1 MSTNQADPKLSGKF
15 SKAEYK
21 VPLEKLETWQALIQQ
36 ACQLCAP
43 QIEPFAGRLSHA
55 LFGQSEDAS
64 DSKLA
69 NTCFHGAQLLKNST
83 YTYYY
88 LCTAALEKILKS
100 EVKEFTH
107 SDPSTRAVKSTEGEV
122 EMSLVSYEEMEL
134 KLSYSRA
141 SRSLE
146 LAHAEPLAALN
157 MRFASMLGLE
167 SVGVAQNPF
176 RPEVFLRALNS
187 AWCEFNPDT
196 NSHAL
201 VLPLLSELVFDL
213 APVYHALN
221 ELLVVRGVLPD
232 LQETYRMKRKQAGV
246 DAERVGEAVKNEVAR
261 KLEQYFA
268 GQSAGPEAHAAQH
281 QQAVLASHGGS
292 VSGAGSNT
300 GISGGHQP
308 YAFSTEATNF
318 NPASSELF
326 QYLAGVQKNM
336 AIHQLVAG
344 AQNAVRLSQ
353 IRQEMPNVF
362 HTGVERHTFD
372 LLSHVFDG
380 VFGNQDIPDPIKDLI
395 GLLQVPVLK
404 AALMDKDFFFQD
416 SHPARRLIELLSK
429 YSVSLDP
436 EKGQEDPLFQ
446 AMQRNV
452 IRVQKEFD
460 QQLSLFDEVVNDLE
474 SFIQKDEAATID
486 ALQAPINRA
495 IQREKFKQA
504 SIAATH
510 EVSLRIGTGEVLAFV
525 ETFLENRWT
534 KVLTLAYSVREEK
547 PHAVEDA
554 IKTMDDLIW
563 SIKPKI
569 TLAQRQE
576 MINRLPGILARLNKW
591 LSLIKW
597 EDADRVQFFADLAEC
612 HASIVRAPLELTPER
627 QMEIAVE
634 AAKIATERR
643 LEKRAKAEAEAKA
656 KAEAEEAEKARLVA
670 MAIEKEKAKAQA
682 PAKSSSQTSAGE
694 GTGVGA
700 GTGVGSGAGS
710 GVGINTGAVTTE
722 ASGTVTHLAGTA
734 VDNSPVAG
742 LSSATS
748 STTPIE
754 GAVPSTGLAET
765 ALAPVNEESIIA
777 KVEKA
782 IEDAESLVASLE
794 RGMWVQF
801 EKRDGTHQKVRLAW
815 VSPMR
820 SLFIFTSSQKEKSFS
835 VAVDEL
841 ERNFREARA
850 QIVSVDN
857 VVDKALLDALNKP
870 VAAVSEPEIATVS

>member
-1 MSTNQADPKLSGKF
+1 
-15 SKAEYK
+15 
-21 VPLEKLETWQALIQQ
+21 
-36 ACQLCAP
+36 
-43 QIEPFAGRLSHA
+43 
-55 LFGQSEDAS
+55 
-64 DSKLA
+64 
-69 NTCFHGAQLLKNST
+69 
-83 YTYYY
+83 
-88 LCTAALEKILKS
+88 
-100 EVKEFTH
+100 
-107 SDPSTRAVKSTEGEV
+107 
-122 EMSLVSYEEMEL
+122 
-134 KLSYSRA
+134 
-141 SRSLE
+141 
-146 LAHAEPLAALN
+146 
-157 MRFASMLGLE
+157 
-167 SVGVAQNPF
+167 
-176 RPEVFLRALNS
+176 
-187 AWCEFNPDT
+187 
-196 NSHAL
+196 
-201 VLPLLSELVFDL
+201 
-213 APVYHALN
+213 
-221 ELLVVRGVLPD
+221 
-232 LQETYRMKRKQAGV
+232 
-246 DAERVGEAVKNEVAR
+246 
-261 KLEQYFA
+261 
-268 GQSAGPEAHAAQH
+268 
-281 QQAVLASHGGS
+281 
-292 VSGAGSNT
+292 
-300 GISGGHQP
+300 
-308 YAFSTEATNF
+308 
-318 NPASSELF
+318 
-326 QYLAGVQKNM
+326 
-336 AIHQLVAG
+336 
-344 AQNAVRLSQ
+344 
-353 IRQEMPNVF
+353 
-362 HTGVERHTFD
+362 

-380 VFGNQDIPDPIKDLI
+380 VFGNHDIPDQIKDLI

-436 EKGQEDPLFQ
+436 EKGQDDPLFQ

-474 SFIQKDEAATID
+474 SFIQKDEAATIE

-643 LEKRAKAEAEAKA
+643 IEKRAKAEAEAKA
-656 KAEAEEAEKARLVA
+656 KVEAEEAEKARLVA
-670 MAIEKEKAKAQA
+670 IAIEKAKAKAQA
-682 PAKSSSQTSAGE
+682 PANVKAPATVRADGE
-694 GTGVGA
+694 NA
-700 GTGVGSGAGS
+700 A
-710 GVGINTGAVTTE
+710 TGAVVHAPAT
-722 ASGTVTHLAGTA
+722 STVTQTQSAGQA
-734 VDNSPVAG
+734 VGVSTDAAIEAG
-742 LSSATS
+742 AQDANVVEVL
-748 STTPIE
+748 
-754 GAVPSTGLAET
+754 V
-765 ALAPVNEESIIA
+765 APVNEESIIA
-777 KVEKA
+777 KVEQA
-782 IEDAESLVASLE
+782 IENAENLVASLE

-801 EKRDGTHQKVRLAW
+801 EKRDGTQQKVRLAW

-870 VAAVSEPEIATVS
+870 IATTQETEAAVAT

>member
-1 MSTNQADPKLSGKF
+1 
-15 SKAEYK
+15 
-21 VPLEKLETWQALIQQ
+21 
-36 ACQLCAP
+36 
-43 QIEPFAGRLSHA
+43 
-55 LFGQSEDAS
+55 
-64 DSKLA
+64 
-69 NTCFHGAQLLKNST
+69 
-83 YTYYY
+83 
-88 LCTAALEKILKS
+88 
-100 EVKEFTH
+100 
-107 SDPSTRAVKSTEGEV
+107 
-122 EMSLVSYEEMEL
+122 
-134 KLSYSRA
+134 
-141 SRSLE
+141 
-146 LAHAEPLAALN
+146 
-157 MRFASMLGLE
+157 
-167 SVGVAQNPF
+167 
-176 RPEVFLRALNS
+176 
-187 AWCEFNPDT
+187 
-196 NSHAL
+196 
-201 VLPLLSELVFDL
+201 
-213 APVYHALN
+213 
-221 ELLVVRGVLPD
+221 
-232 LQETYRMKRKQAGV
+232 MKRKQASM
-246 DAERVGEAVKNEVAR
+246 DAERVGEAVKNEVTR

-281 QQAVLASHGGS
+281 QQAVLASHGGGGLAAN
-292 VSGAGSNT
+292 VSAGH
-300 GISGGHQP
+300 SGTHQP
-308 YAFSTEATNF
+308 YAFSAEATNF

-380 VFGNQDIPDPIKDLI
+380 VFGNHDIPDQIKDLI

-436 EKGQEDPLFQ
+436 EKGQDDPLFQ

-474 SFIQKDEAATID
+474 SFIQKDEAATIE

-534 KVLTLAYSVREEK
+534 KVLTLAYSVRDEK

-656 KAEAEEAEKARLVA
+656 KVEAEEAEKARLVA
-670 MAIEKEKAKAQA
+670 IAIEKAKAKAQA
-682 PAKSSSQTSAGE
+682 PANVKAPATVRADGE
-694 GTGVGA
+694 NA
-700 GTGVGSGAGS
+700 A
-710 GVGINTGAVTTE
+710 TGAVVHAPATSTVTQTQSAEQAVGVSTE
-722 ASGTVTHLAGTA
+722 A
-734 VDNSPVAG
+734 
-742 LSSATS
+742 
-748 STTPIE
+748 PIE
-754 GAVPSTGLAET
+754 AGAQDANVVEVLV
-765 ALAPVNEESIIA
+765 APVNEESIIA
-777 KVEKA
+777 KVEQA
-782 IEDAESLVASLE
+782 IENAENLVASLE

-801 EKRDGTHQKVRLAW
+801 EKRDGTQQKVRLAW

-870 VAAVSEPEIATVS
+870 IATTQETEAAVAT

>member
-21 VPLEKLETWQALIQQ
+21 VPLEKLETWQALVQQ

-69 NTCFHGAQLLKNST
+69 NTCFHGAQLLKNSS

-100 EVKEFTH
+100 EVKEFTQSEKKIPSIK
-107 SDPSTRAVKSTEGEV
+107 SDQNEV

-157 MRFASMLGLE
+157 MRFASMLGIE
-167 SVGVAQNPF
+167 GVGVAQNPF

-187 AWCEFNPDT
+187 AWCDFNPDA
-196 NSHAL
+196 NSHPL

-221 ELLVVRGVLPD
+221 ELLVVRGILPD
-232 LQETYRMKRKQAGV
+232 LQETYRMKRKQASV
-246 DAERVGEAVKNEVAR
+246 DAESVGEAVKNEVTR

-281 QQAVLASHGGS
+281 QQAVQANYNSGASSNAAAPGVGGS
-292 VSGAGSNT
+292 
-300 GISGGHQP
+300 QP
-308 YAFSTEATNF
+308 YAYSAEARNF

-326 QYLAGVQKNM
+326 QYLAGLQKNM

-416 SHPARRLIELLSK
+416 NHPARRLIELLSK

-474 SFIQKDEAATID
+474 SFIHKDEAATIE

-656 KAEAEEAEKARLVA
+656 QAEAEEAEKARLVA
-670 MAIEKEKAKAQA
+670 LAIEKAKAQA
-682 PAKSSSQTSAGE
+682 PKQAATPATKFTSSSSDFQARSGAISAGVVGDPNVTVTAE
-694 GTGVGA
+694 DGTQSLPV
-700 GTGVGSGAGS
+700 S
-710 GVGINTGAVTTE
+710 AVE
-722 ASGTVTHLAGTA
+722 ASANAGATPSAA
-734 VDNSPVAG
+734 VV
-742 LSSATS
+742 
-748 STTPIE
+748 
-754 GAVPSTGLAET
+754 
-765 ALAPVNEESIIA
+765 VNEESIIA

-782 IEDAESLVASLE
+782 IEDAESFVASLE
-794 RGMWVQF
+794 RGMWLQF
-801 EKRDGTHQKVRLAW
+801 EKLDGSQQKVRLAW

-841 ERNFREARA
+841 ERNFREARV
-850 QIVSVDN
+850 QIVSVDK
-857 VVDKALLDALNKP
+857 VVDRALLDALNKP
-870 VAAVSEPEIATVS
+870 IATLSEPQVVTAS